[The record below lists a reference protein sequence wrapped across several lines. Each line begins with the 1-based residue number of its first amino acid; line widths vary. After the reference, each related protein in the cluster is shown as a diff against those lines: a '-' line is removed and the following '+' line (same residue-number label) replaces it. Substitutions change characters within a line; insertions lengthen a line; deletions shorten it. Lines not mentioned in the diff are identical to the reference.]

1 MPVAGAFVVPH
12 PPLIFPEIG
21 HGEQF
26 RIQKTIDSYR
36 EVAKRIAIMQP
47 ETIVIIS
54 PHSIMYRDYFHI
66 SPGVHASGNFSR
78 YGYPGIILEAD
89 YDEALVKVIEQ
100 EAQGNKLPAGTE
112 GEREK
117 ELDHATMIPLRFIK
131 EAYLK
136 KFKIVR
142 IGLSGLAL
150 SEHYRLGQT
159 IRAAAEKA
167 GRRIVVVASGDLSHR
182 LSDSGP
188 YEYAKEGPEYDRR
201 ITEILAKGELSKAL
215 EFSEDFCEKAGE
227 CGHRSISIMAGCMA
241 GIPLEAE
248 LLSYEGPFGVGYAV
262 AAFQDA
268 YVSLARQ
275 SLKYYLKKGNNLP
288 LPDGLPEELLKKK
301 AGAFVS
307 LKKYGNLRGC
317 IGTIQ
322 GTKNCVAEEV
332 IENAVSAGLWD
343 PRFPQVEATELDN
356 IICTV
361 DILSVPEPITSIEEL
376 DVNKYGVII
385 SMGDRRGLLLPK
397 LEGVEMVEEQINI
410 ALKKAGIEE
419 EDYRD
424 GKCILER
431 FEVVRHY

>member
-1 MPVAGAFVVPH
+1 MPIAGAFVVPH

-21 HGEQF
+21 HGEQC
-26 RIQKTIDSYR
+26 RIQKTIDSYKD
-36 EVAKRIAIMQP
+36 VAKRIAVMQP

-54 PHSIMYRDYFHI
+54 PHSVMYRDYFHI
-66 SPGVHASGNFSR
+66 SPGVHASGDFSR
-78 YGYPGIILEAD
+78 YGYPKIVLEAD
-89 YDEALVKVIEQ
+89 YDAVLVAEIEREAHR
-100 EAQGNKLPAGTE
+100 NKIPAGTE
-112 GEREK
+112 GDREK
-117 ELDHATMIPLRFIK
+117 ALDHATMIPLRFIK

-142 IGLSGLAL
+142 IGLSGLPL
-150 SEHYRLGQT
+150 SEHYRLGET
-159 IRAAAEKA
+159 IREAAEKT

-182 LSDSGP
+182 LLDSGP
-188 YEYAKEGPEYDRR
+188 YEYAKEGPEYDRK
-201 ITEILAKGELSKAL
+201 ITEMLAEGNLSKAL

-227 CGHRSISIMAGCMA
+227 CGHRSISIMAGCMD
-241 GIPLEAE
+241 GLPLKAE

-268 YVSLARQ
+268 YVSLARKA
-275 SLKYYLKKGNNLP
+275 LEYYLKNGVYYP
-288 LPDGLPEELLKKK
+288 IPEGLPEELLKKK

-332 IENAVSAGLWD
+332 VGNAVNAGLWD

-361 DILSVPEPITSIEEL
+361 DVLSAPEPVTSTEEL
-376 DVNKYGVII
+376 DVKKYGVIL
-385 SMGDRRGLLLPK
+385 SMGARRGLLLPN
-397 LEGVEMVEEQINI
+397 LEGVETVEEQISI
-410 ALKKAGIEE
+410 SLKKAGIDE
-419 EDYRD
+419 EDYRE
-424 GKCILER
+424 GKCSLER